1 MKTMGREEIES
12 NLLFNGFEVFENK
25 LKNETKAAI
34 EELKAAEVGC
44 VMITGD
50 NTLTGSN
57 ISFKCSISDKRKG
70 MIIVDYVG
78 NKLTEEEFIFH
89 DYEDRKDF
97 PPDKPIA

>member
-1 MKTMGREEIES
+1 M
-12 NLLFNGFEVFENK
+12 
-25 LKNETKAAI
+25 KNETKAAI

-78 NKLTEEEFIFH
+78 NELTEEEFIFH

>member
-1 MKTMGREEIES
+1 MGREEIES